1 MMPSLTPG
9 MTSSRTELP
18 SVGDASGLE
27 PDPRIYPEELQLAF
41 RNHSLVLEGLRYDRT
56 PTGMHYTLTHYDVPY
71 VDVATWQLS
80 VGGLVD
86 RSLSLNLAD
95 LQRRSTRTLR
105 MTMQCAGD
113 GRGLLRPRPV
123 AQPWLV
129 GAVGTADWTGTPLRG
144 VLHEAGLMSGA
155 QEVLFTGLDRGIEAD
170 VEQDYQRSLP
180 LGEALRD
187 DVLLAWSMNDAPLE
201 PQHGAPVRLLV
212 PGWYGMAHVKWLRS
226 IEVLAEPYTGY
237 QNARAYRYSQT
248 REEAGEPVSL
258 MRVRS
263 LMIPPGIPDFLSRTR
278 LVRRGPVE
286 LRGRAWSGR
295 SAIVRVEVSTNGG
308 AAWHAAELEPPSS
321 MHAWQSWSFE
331 WHATQPGMHELC
343 CRATDAAGECQPT
356 EAYWTARGMGNNEV
370 HRVQVIVD

>member
-113 GRGLLRPRPV
+113 GRGLLR
-123 AQPWLV
+123 
-129 GAVGTADWTGTPLRG
+129 
-144 VLHEAGLMSGA
+144 MSGA